1 MPSIDI
7 EKENLEAH
15 VELCA
20 ARYANLEFKLSKLEH
35 RIDKL
40 EEYLK
45 EIRDTVS
52 GNEQNQYKTLIAI
65 GTAVTGALIA
75 GIITLLVHIVG
86 K

>member
-1 MPSIDI
+1 MDI

-20 ARYANLEFKLSKLEH
+20 ARYANLEFKLSSLEH

-52 GNEQNQYKTLIAI
+52 GNENNQYKTLIAI

-75 GIITLLVHIVG
+75 GIITLLLHLIG